1 MVETLRHTEK
11 TEAVSSPEIKP
22 EYELVNVGTIAIFG
36 EEGAGKSNLS
46 EVLAKALNAR
56 LLQGG
61 QIVREATGGT
71 HGTIGY
77 QERPI
82 SVDKN
87 FDQQQIDMMR
97 EATPENSLINESRL
111 SGLMIR
117 INPDIKAVAICV
129 TAPAR
134 KRMSRIR
141 KRALEEWETK
151 KA

>member
-61 QIVREATGGT
+61 QIVRA
-71 HGTIGY
+71 
-77 QERPI
+77 
-82 SVDKN
+82 
-87 FDQQQIDMMR
+87 
-97 EATPENSLINESRL
+97 ARL
-111 SGLMIR
+111 HRGHR
-117 INPDIKAVAICV
+117 TAGRGNPDRGDGL
-129 TAPAR
+129 PG
-134 KRMSRIR
+134 
-141 KRALEEWETK
+141 
-151 KA
+151 